1 MTDKG
6 NSDGF
11 YFPGFQAP
19 SYTQVPDE
27 AFDVLMARLSPAEFK
42 VMMYIIRRTFGFKK
56 SADAISLSQIVS
68 GVCTKSGKRLDMG
81 TGLSRQGV
89 VNALAGLVQKNV
101 VLTQQRQ
108 SAERG
113 FESTLYCLNIVGYG
127 MQFPD
132 PEDPRYQALP
142 DTPPSQLSLLGA
154 SQLSGLAPSQLSG
167 LEQDTDVIQETEQQQ
182 HPSPSTS
189 LTVQEPRS
197 ATAPQPDVVVA
208 SDTSRPTAND
218 PLLDQLAALGVALS
232 TAQALLRNN
241 DPAIIQRWLA
251 YTEHKLSHGWV
262 PQESPAAWLVSAIRS
277 KDWVIPDW
285 FETPQEREQRLE
297 QQAGLAAEERI
308 RRERD
313 AQAEQRQ
320 AEVQRQAIESELGIG
335 KRTRDT
341 WDRARALLAE
351 RRQSSPALL
360 SSYLLPIRGSVATI
374 ATPVDFFRGVIE
386 ARVDPIRDAL
396 SEVTGK
402 PIATV
407 QTRHIDLSTAQSA
420 NPST

>member
-1 MTDKG
+1 MTHKG
-6 NSDGF
+6 SSDDF

-101 VLTQQRQ
+101 VLNQQRQ

-113 FESTLYCLNIVGYG
+113 FESTLYCLNIIGYG

-132 PEDPRYQALP
+132 PEDPRYQAVP
-142 DTPPSQLSLLGA
+142 EVPPSQLSGLGA
-154 SQLSGLAPSQLSG
+154 SQLSLLAPSQLSG

-182 HPSPSTS
+182 AALAALVTLEGAPSAAAPSTS
-189 LTVQEPRS
+189 
-197 ATAPQPDVVVA
+197 VVA
-208 SDTSRPTAND
+208 SDASHPTAND
-218 PLLDQLAALGVALS
+218 PLLDQLAALGVAQS
-232 TAQALLRNN
+232 TAQALLRTN

-262 PQESPAAWLVSAIRS
+262 PKESPAAWLVSAIRS

-285 FETPQEREQRLE
+285 FETPQEREQRVE
-297 QQAGLAAEERI
+297 QQADLAAEERT

-313 AQAEQRQ
+313 AQAEQRE
-320 AEVQRQAIESELGIG
+320 AEAQRRAIESELGIG

-341 WDRARALLAE
+341 WDQTRALLAE

-360 SSYLLPIRGSVATI
+360 SSYLLPIRGAAATI

-386 ARVDPIRDAL
+386 ARADAIRDAL
-396 SEVTGK
+396 SEVSGK
-402 PIATV
+402 PIETLH
-407 QTRHIDLSTAQSA
+407 TRHIDLATTERGNQSA
-420 NPST
+420 

>member
-1 MTDKG
+1 VTDKG
-6 NSDGF
+6 NSDDF

-89 VNALAGLVQKNV
+89 VNALVGLVQKNV
-101 VLTQQRQ
+101 VLSQQRQ

-113 FESTLYCLNIVGYG
+113 FESTLYCLNIIGYG

-132 PEDPRYQALP
+132 PEDPRYQAVP
-142 DTPPSQLSLLGA
+142 EVPPSQLSGLGA
-154 SQLSGLAPSQLSG
+154 SQLSLLAPSQLSG

-182 HPSPSTS
+182 QAALGALVTLEGPPSPAAPGTS
-189 LTVQEPRS
+189 
-197 ATAPQPDVVVA
+197 VVVA
-208 SDTSRPTAND
+208 SDASHPMAND
-218 PLLDQLAALGVALS
+218 PLLDQLAALGVAQS
-232 TAQALLRNN
+232 TAQALLRKT
-241 DPAIIQRWLA
+241 DPAVIQRWLA

-262 PQESPAAWLVSAIRS
+262 PKESPAAWLVSAIRS

-285 FETPQEREQRLE
+285 FETPQEREQRVE
-297 QQAGLAAEERI
+297 QQADLAAEERT

-320 AEVQRQAIESELGIG
+320 AEAQRRAIESELGIG

-341 WDRARALLAE
+341 WDQTRSLLAE

-360 SSYLLPIRGSVATI
+360 TSYLLPIKGPVATI

-386 ARVDPIRDAL
+386 ARADAIRDAL
-396 SEVTGK
+396 SEVIGK
-402 PIATV
+402 PIETLH
-407 QTRHIDLSTAQSA
+407 TRHIDLATTESA
-420 NPST
+420 NQPA